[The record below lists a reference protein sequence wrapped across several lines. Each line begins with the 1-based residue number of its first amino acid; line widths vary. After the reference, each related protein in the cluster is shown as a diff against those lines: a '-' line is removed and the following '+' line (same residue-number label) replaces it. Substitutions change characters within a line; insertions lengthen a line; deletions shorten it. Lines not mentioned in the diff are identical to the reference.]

1 MYRADNV
8 VGTHIESL
16 NNKMGVFI
24 VPLVNDDKAKDLL
37 DVAAKSYEDWMCC
50 ENDSEQVAI
59 GDYICE
65 KLLEHGYKED
75 EHYNLFFNHDWD

>member
-8 VGTHIESL
+8 VGTHLESL

-24 VPLVNDDKAKDLL
+24 VPLIEDGEDLL
-37 DVAAKSYEDWMCC
+37 DVAAKAYENWMCC
-50 ENDSEQVAI
+50 EDDSEDTAI
-59 GDYICE
+59 GDFICE
-65 KLLEHGYKED
+65 KLLENGYKED

>member
-8 VGTHIESL
+8 VGTHLESL

-24 VPLVNDDKAKDLL
+24 VSLIEDGEKLI
-37 DVAAKSYEDWMCC
+37 DVAAEAYENWMGC
-50 ENDSEQVAI
+50 EDNSEGTAI
-59 GDYICE
+59 GDFICE

>member
-8 VGTHIESL
+8 VGTHLESL

-24 VPLVNDDKAKDLL
+24 VPLIEDGEKLI
-37 DVAAKSYEDWMCC
+37 DVAAEAYEHWMCC
-50 ENDSEQVAI
+50 EDDSEDTAI
-59 GDYICE
+59 GDFICE
-65 KLLEHGYKED
+65 KLLEYGYKED

>member
-8 VGTHIESL
+8 VGTHLESL

-24 VPLVNDDKAKDLL
+24 VPLIEDGEDLL
-37 DVAAKSYEDWMCC
+37 DVAAKAYEDWMCC
-50 ENDSEQVAI
+50 QDDSEDIAI
-59 GDYICE
+59 GDFICE